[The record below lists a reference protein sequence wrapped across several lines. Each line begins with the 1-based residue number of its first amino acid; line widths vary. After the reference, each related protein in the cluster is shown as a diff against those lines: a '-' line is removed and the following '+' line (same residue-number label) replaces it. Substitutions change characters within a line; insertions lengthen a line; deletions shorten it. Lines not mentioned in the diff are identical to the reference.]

1 MAYLAFQEIGG
12 AAVAR
17 SMTAPAAVLPM
28 HDPVVSLR
36 DRLSAL
42 EWSVVTVARRDRL
55 STLERP
61 GRIGRLIRALF
72 KQPNPFL
79 ADDRLEALR
88 RIAVLT
94 WHYGYTVP
102 SHELTAF
109 LRAGFTTD
117 QYETVADSIGA
128 ARQAAQRR

>member
-17 SMTAPAAVLPM
+17 SMTVTTAPAPV
-28 HDPVVSLR
+28 HDAAPVR
-36 DRLSAL
+36 ARLNAL

-55 STLERP
+55 SSLERP
-61 GRIGRLIRALF
+61 GRVGTFLRALF
-72 KQPNPFL
+72 KQPNPML
-79 ADDRLEALR
+79 ADQRLEALR

-102 SHELTAF
+102 SHELGAF
-109 LRAGFTTD
+109 LQAGFTTD
-117 QYETVADSIGA
+117 QYETVADSIGV
-128 ARQAAQRR
+128 ARQAIARR